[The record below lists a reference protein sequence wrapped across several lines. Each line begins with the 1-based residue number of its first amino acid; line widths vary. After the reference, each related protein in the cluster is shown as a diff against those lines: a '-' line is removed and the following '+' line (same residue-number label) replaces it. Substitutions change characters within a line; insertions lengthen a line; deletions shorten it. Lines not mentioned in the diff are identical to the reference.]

1 MDGSSPRQVLKA
13 TPPEARRGASG
24 GVVRRSFFLVLGT
37 LALVL
42 GILGIFLPLLP
53 TTPLLLVAA
62 ACYGRASRR
71 VYDWLLSR
79 SWAGPVIR
87 QWRDQRTIPRRAK
100 IVALALVVASFTATF
115 LFVPNCVYGYA
126 LLGAILIGLVIFL
139 GGLRTA

>member
-1 MDGSSPRQVLKA
+1 MDGSSPRQVLEA
-13 TPPEARRGASG
+13 TPSEARGGASG
-24 GVVRRSFFLVLGT
+24 GVVLRGFFLVLGT
-37 LALVL
+37 LALAL

-87 QWRDQRTIPRRAK
+87 QWREGRTIPRRAK
-100 IVALALVVASFTATF
+100 VIALALVVASFSATF
-115 LFVPNCVYGYA
+115 LLVPNCAYGYA
-126 LLGAILIGLVIFL
+126 LLGAIAIGLLIFL